1 MHESL
6 TVDRQLMAK
15 IYNHTASLILAE
27 LLAQSPKKQ
36 KWFSLPLNHWAYLGM
51 TTKDLRD
58 GLEWLKSCDGEHP
71 LVKTKCKIN
80 KNSMVTDY
88 YLVNRKNVDRFV
100 NRPWKTPKR
109 AEDTQLETIKE
120 CLSPH
125 QILELEGK
133 R

>member
-1 MHESL
+1 
-6 TVDRQLMAK
+6 
-15 IYNHTASLILAE
+15 
-27 LLAQSPKKQ
+27 
-36 KWFSLPLNHWAYLGM
+36 M
-51 TTKDLRD
+51 TITKADVHHKLD
-58 GLEWLKSCDGEHP
+58 EWM
-71 LVKTKCKIN
+71 VKTKCKIN